1 MKLRTMASSNHRRI
15 GLMKY
20 FAVFGVLFCLL
31 LTGFQFLTASSVPKR
46 LSSYDSQVKEL
57 LSKMTLDEKIG
68 QMTQPEQD
76 QVLSKPG
83 DMQKYFIGSVLS
95 GGNSDPKEGNS
106 LQAWTDLY
114 DHVQGEAMKTRLA
127 IPILYGI
134 DAVHGHSNVLGAVMF
149 PHNIALGCTRDP
161 ALVEKIGRIVA
172 EEVRATGI
180 QWTFGPCV
188 AVPQDI
194 RWGRTYEGF
203 AEDPAVV
210 SSLGEAEVL
219 GMQGTDLGNPLSV
232 LACAKHYVAD
242 GGTSA
247 GISPARGNQ
256 PGSAARTVWDQGDS
270 KIDEATLRRIHL
282 PGYIAAVKSG
292 VASIMP
298 SYNSWNGIKCSA
310 SKQLLTDILKQELG
324 FEGFLISDYEAIAQI
339 DRDYKNAIAI
349 SINAGMDMAM
359 VPNSYADYFTKL
371 KELVNEGK
379 VPISRIDDA
388 VTRILRVKFAMG
400 LMNKNRSQMADRKL
414 HKTFGSAD
422 HRAVAREAVRKSVVL
437 LKNEKKTL
445 PISKQIARI
454 HVAGKSADNIGN
466 QCGGWTIQWQGQS
479 GDVTPGGT
487 TILQAIRK
495 SVSGKTQVTYSQDGS
510 GAEGASLAIAVIGET
525 PYAEG
530 IGDRADLSLAK
541 ADIDVVAN
549 LKKSGIPVLVIL
561 ISGRPMIINDVLPQ
575 ADAFMAA
582 FLPGTEGL
590 GLTDVLFGDFK
601 PTGKLSFSWPKSN
614 DQLPMNVNTPKAKYD
629 PLFPFGSGLTY

>member
-1 MKLRTMASSNHRRI
+1 MKRC
-15 GLMKY
+15 
-20 FAVFGVLFCLL
+20 AVSGALLCVL
-31 LTGFQFLTASSVPKR
+31 LTGFQFLSASSVPKK
-46 LSSYDSQVKEL
+46 LSSYDPQVKQL
-57 LSKMTLDEKIG
+57 LAKMTLDEKIG

-76 QVLSKPG
+76 RILSKAG
-83 DMQKYFIGSVLS
+83 DIQKYLVGSVLS

-106 LQAWTDLY
+106 LQAWTNLY
-114 DHVQGEAMKTRLA
+114 EQVQSEAMKTRLG
-127 IPILYGI
+127 IPVLYGV

-149 PHNIALGCTRDP
+149 PHNIGLGCTRDP
-161 ALVEKIGRIVA
+161 ALVEKIGSIVA

-188 AVPQDI
+188 TVPQDI

-203 AEDPAVV
+203 SEDPSVV
-210 SSLGEAEVL
+210 SSLGAAAVS
-219 GMQGTDLGNPLSV
+219 GMQGADLGNPLSI

-247 GISPARGNQ
+247 GIEPARGGQ
-256 PGSAARTVWDQGDS
+256 TGGAGRTVLDQGDS
-270 KIDEATLRRIHL
+270 KMDEATLRRIHL
-282 PGYIAAVKSG
+282 PGYITAIKAG
-292 VASIMP
+292 VGSIMP
-298 SYNSWNGIKCSA
+298 SFSSWNGVKVSG
-310 SKQLLTDILKQELG
+310 SKRLLTEILKQELG

-339 DRDYKNAIAI
+339 DPDYKKAIAI

-379 VPISRIDDA
+379 VPMSRIDDA

-400 LMNKNRSQMADRKL
+400 LMDKNRSQMADRKL
-414 HKTFGSAD
+414 QKTFGSAE

-437 LKNEKKTL
+437 LKNEKKIL
-445 PISKQIARI
+445 PVSKQIARI

-479 GDVTPGGT
+479 GEVTSGGT

-495 SVSGKTQVTYSQDGS
+495 SVSAKTQVTYSLDGS
-510 GAEGASLAIAVIGET
+510 GAAGAVLGIAVIGET

-530 IGDRADLSLAK
+530 VGDRGDLSLAK
-541 ADIDVVAN
+541 QDIDAVAN
-549 LKKSGIPVLVIL
+549 LKKAGIPVVVIL
-561 ISGRPMIINDVLPQ
+561 ISGRPMIIKDVLPQ

-590 GLTDVLFGDFK
+590 GLTDVLFGDYK
-601 PTGKLSFSWPKSN
+601 PTGKLSFSWPKSV
-614 DQLPMNVNTPKAKYD
+614 DQLPLNINVPKAKYD
-629 PLFPFGSGLTY
+629 PLFQFGYGLTY